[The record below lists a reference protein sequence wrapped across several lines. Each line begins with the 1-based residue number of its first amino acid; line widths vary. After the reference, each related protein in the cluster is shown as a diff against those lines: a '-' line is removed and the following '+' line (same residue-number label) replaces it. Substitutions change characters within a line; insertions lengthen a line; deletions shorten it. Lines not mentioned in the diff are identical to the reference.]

1 MEGKPTSEI
10 VYVHS
15 KYLVVDDEYLL
26 IGSAN
31 INDRSMMGVRDSEL
45 AVVLNE
51 EYEVLE
57 KDKKEQE
64 TILREVYEEIDDDFD
79 IDLTYGD
86 SLIIK

>member
-1 MEGKPTSEI
+1 MEYKNWFDYVKIFGLRNHCLMEGKPTSEI

-57 KDKKEQE
+57 KDKKE
-64 TILREVYEEIDDDFD
+64 
-79 IDLTYGD
+79 
-86 SLIIK
+86 